1 MSLWSRLVNVIRGDR
16 LIAEIDEELES
27 HIAEAIA
34 HGRDAEE
41 ARRAFGG
48 SLRQREA
55 SRDIKHMAWLADFLM
70 DLRRAVR
77 AVWRHRALTSAVV
90 GSLALGMGVN
100 TAIFSLSNGLILKSL
115 PVRESDRL
123 IRVTPGGDFEAWTY
137 PLWEQLQAHQAVLE
151 GIFAWSS
158 LNASFDLSTGGE
170 ADLANG
176 LWVSASFFDVL
187 GVRPILGRTFVAADD
202 RRGGGPDGPVAV
214 VSHSFWQRHFHGAV
228 DVVGATLLIERV
240 PFTVVGVTPPDF
252 FGPQVGST
260 FDVAI
265 PIGTQPLVLRRDRLD
280 QRTWWWLQVMGRL
293 KSGQAVESAA
303 AGLAPLQP
311 ILRDLTRP
319 SGLSAADAA
328 NYLGSPMTVTPAPG
342 GVSELRRRYQRAL
355 TVLMAVAGLVLLIAC
370 VNVANLMLAH
380 GERRRPDVSLQVALG
395 ASRGRL
401 IRQLLAESLVL
412 SVLGAVAGLLMS
424 VWAGRW
430 LVAQLPAVNGA
441 PYVDLSIDWRVLGFT
456 GGVAIAVALLFGT
469 VPAFR
474 ATRVDPIQ
482 ALKHGRGSA
491 GHGPNALGNAL
502 VAFQLSLCLVLV
514 VAAGLFVRTFT
525 ALTGQDTGVDRE
537 RVIVVAVDARHSPNA
552 SAKRKA
558 LYDRILAAVRALPGV
573 ADAAYSSNAPMSNNA
588 WNTVLEPVGPA
599 ASPIQDRSV
608 LKNEVSPQWFS
619 TYGIPVIAGRD
630 FSVFDQRSP
639 QAVVIVNETLARR
652 YFDGDPI
659 GRSIREVG
667 DPADPQPDLTIVGVA
682 RDAVYTSLREGPPPT
697 MYLPSAHAFG
707 PISVRAE
714 SESPAYLIQAVIAAI
729 TDIDADLELRAHLLA
744 DDFSA
749 AVARERMLAVLAA
762 LFGGLALLLAGVGV
776 YGVVSYGVGARRTEI
791 GIRIS
796 LGASRAG
803 VVGLIVR
810 RVAALMCVGV
820 AVGVPI
826 SLLGAQNVSGLLFG
840 VSAHDP
846 ATLAVAMLALASVG
860 LAAAWIPA
868 QRAASINPTTALRAD

>member
-1 MSLWSRLVNVIRGDR
+1 MSRWSRLVNVIRGDR
-16 LIAEIDEELES
+16 LIDQIDEELES

-48 SLRQREA
+48 SLRQREG

-77 AVWRHRALTSAVV
+77 AVWRHRGLTSAVV

-100 TAIFSLSNGLILKSL
+100 TAIFSLSNSVLLKSL
-115 PVRESDRL
+115 PVEHSDRL
-123 IRVTPGGDFEAWTY
+123 VRVTPGGDFEAWTY

-151 GIFAWSS
+151 GVVAWSS
-158 LNASFDLSTGGE
+158 QHARFDLSTGGE
-170 ADLANG
+170 ADLATG

-187 GVRPILGRTFVAADD
+187 GVRPVLGRTFVAADD
-202 RRGGGPDGPVAV
+202 RRGGGPDGPVAI
-214 VSHSFWQRHFHGAV
+214 VSHRFWQRHFHGAA
-228 DVVGATLLIERV
+228 DVVGARLLIERV

-293 KSGQAVESAA
+293 KTGQTVESAA

-328 NYLGSPMTVTPAPG
+328 NYLGSPMTITPAPG
-342 GVSELRRRYQRAL
+342 GVSALRSRYQRAL

-370 VNVANLMLAH
+370 VNVANLMFAH
-380 GERRRPDVSLQVALG
+380 GERRRPDVTLQVALG

-412 SVLGAVAGLLMS
+412 SALGTVAGLLMS
-424 VWAGRW
+424 VWAGGW
-430 LVAQLPAVNGA
+430 LVAQLPAVNGT

-456 GGVAIAVALLFGT
+456 GCVAITVALLFGT

-474 ATRVDPIQ
+474 ATRVDPMQ
-482 ALKHGRGSA
+482 ALKQSRGST
-491 GHGPNALGNAL
+491 GHGPSALDNALL
-502 VAFQLSLCLVLV
+502 AFQVSLCLVLV

-537 RVIVVAVDARHSPNA
+537 RVIVVAVDARHSPHA
-552 SAKRKA
+552 SADRKA
-558 LYDRILAAVRALPGV
+558 LYDRILVAVRALPGV
-573 ADAAYSSNAPMSNNA
+573 AAAAYSSNAPMSNDA
-588 WNTVLEPVGPA
+588 WDTVLEPVGPA
-599 ASPIQDRSV
+599 ASPSQDRSV

-639 QAVVIVNETLARR
+639 QGVVIVNETLARR
-652 YFDGDPI
+652 FFEGDPV

-667 DPADPQPDLTIVGVA
+667 GPGDPQPDLTIVGVA
-682 RDAVYTSLREGPPPT
+682 RDAVYTSLREGPPAT

-707 PISVRAE
+707 PISVRAG
-714 SESPAYLIQAVIAAI
+714 SESPAHLIRAVIAAI
-729 TDIDADLELRAHLLA
+729 TDIDGDLELRAHLLA

-749 AVARERMLAVLAA
+749 AVARERLLAVLAA
-762 LFGGLALLLAGVGV
+762 LFGGLALLLAGVGL

-810 RVAALMCVGV
+810 RVAALICVGV

-826 SLLGAQNVSGLLFG
+826 SLWGAQYVSSLLFG

-846 ATLAVAMLALASVG
+846 ATHAVAILALASVG

>member
-55 SRDIKHMAWLADFLM
+55 SRDIKRMAWLADFLI

-100 TAIFSLSNGLILKSL
+100 TAIFSLGHSLILKSL
-115 PVRESDRL
+115 PVAHSDRL
-123 IRVTPGGDFEAWTY
+123 VRVTPGGDFEAWTY

-151 GIFAWSS
+151 GVFAWSS
-158 LNASFDLSTGGE
+158 RNASFDLSTGGE
-170 ADLANG
+170 ADFANG
-176 LWVSASFFDVL
+176 LWVSAGFFDVL

-202 RRGGGPDGPVAV
+202 RRGGGPNGPVAV
-214 VSHSFWQRHFHGAV
+214 VSHRFWQRRFHGAV

-240 PFTVVGVTPPDF
+240 PFTVVGVTPPEF

-293 KSGQAVESAA
+293 KSGQTVESAA

-328 NYLGSPMTVTPAPG
+328 NYLESPMTITPAPG
-342 GVSELRRRYQRAL
+342 GVSELRSRYQRAL

-370 VNVANLMLAH
+370 VNVANLMFAH

-424 VWAGRW
+424 VWAGGW

-474 ATRVDPIQ
+474 ATRVDPMQ
-482 ALKHGRGSA
+482 ALKQGRGSV
-491 GHGPNALGNAL
+491 GHGPSALDNALL
-502 VAFQLSLCLVLV
+502 AFQVSLCLVLV

-537 RVIVVAVDARHSPNA
+537 RVIVVAVDARHSPHALAN
-552 SAKRKA
+552 RKA
-558 LYDRILAAVRALPGV
+558 VYDRILVAVRALPGV
-573 ADAAYSSNAPMSNNA
+573 ADAAYSSNAPMSNDA
-588 WNTVLEPVGPA
+588 WNTVFEPVGPA
-599 ASPIQDRSV
+599 ASPLQDRSV

-639 QAVVIVNETLARR
+639 QAVVIVNETLAKR
-652 YFDGDPI
+652 YFDGDPV

-667 DPADPQPDLTIVGVA
+667 DPGDPQPDLTIVGVA
-682 RDAVYTSLREGPPPT
+682 RDAVYTSLREGPPAT

-729 TDIDADLELRAHLLA
+729 TDIDGDLKLRAHLLA

-762 LFGGLALLLAGVGV
+762 LFGGLALLLAGVGL
-776 YGVVSYGVGARRTEI
+776 YGVVSYSVGARRTEI

-796 LGASRAG
+796 LGASRTG

-820 AVGVPI
+820 AVGVLI
-826 SLLGAQNVSGLLFG
+826 SLLGAQYVSSLLFG

-846 ATLAVAMLALASVG
+846 ATLAGAILALGSVG
-860 LAAAWIPA
+860 LTAAWIPA
-868 QRAASINPTTALRAD
+868 QRAASIDPTRALRAD

>member
-16 LIAEIDEELES
+16 LLAEIDEELES

-34 HGRDAEE
+34 QGRDAEE

-55 SRDIKHMAWLADFLM
+55 SRDIKRMAWLADFLM

-100 TAIFSLSNGLILKSL
+100 TAIFSLSNSLILKSL
-115 PVRESDRL
+115 PVKHSDRL
-123 IRVTPGGDFEAWTY
+123 VRVTPGGDFEAWTY

-151 GIFAWSS
+151 GVFAWSS
-158 LNASFDLSTGGE
+158 QNASVDLSTGGE

-187 GVRPILGRTFVAADD
+187 GVRPILGRTFGAADD

-214 VSHSFWQRHFHGAV
+214 VSHRFWQRHFHGTV
-228 DVVGATLLIERV
+228 DVVGTTLLIERV

-280 QRTWWWLQVMGRL
+280 QRSWWWLQVMGRL

-328 NYLGSPMTVTPAPG
+328 KYLGSPMTVTPAPG

-395 ASRGRL
+395 ASGGRL

-424 VWAGRW
+424 VWAGGW
-430 LVAQLPAVNGA
+430 LVAQLPAVNGG

-482 ALKHGRGSA
+482 ALKHGRGSV
-491 GHGPNALGNAL
+491 GHGPSALGNAL

-552 SAKRKA
+552 SANRKA
-558 LYDRILAAVRALPGV
+558 LYDRILVAVRALPGV
-573 ADAAYSSNAPMSNNA
+573 ADAAYASNAPMSNNA
-588 WNTVLEPVGPA
+588 WDTVLEPVGPA
-599 ASPIQDRSV
+599 ASPIQD
-608 LKNEVSPQWFS
+608 
-619 TYGIPVIAGRD
+619 
-630 FSVFDQRSP
+630 
-639 QAVVIVNETLARR
+639 
-652 YFDGDPI
+652 
-659 GRSIREVG
+659 
-667 DPADPQPDLTIVGVA
+667 
-682 RDAVYTSLREGPPPT
+682 
-697 MYLPSAHAFG
+697 
-707 PISVRAE
+707 
-714 SESPAYLIQAVIAAI
+714 
-729 TDIDADLELRAHLLA
+729 
-744 DDFSA
+744 
-749 AVARERMLAVLAA
+749 
-762 LFGGLALLLAGVGV
+762 
-776 YGVVSYGVGARRTEI
+776 
-791 GIRIS
+791 
-796 LGASRAG
+796 
-803 VVGLIVR
+803 
-810 RVAALMCVGV
+810 
-820 AVGVPI
+820 
-826 SLLGAQNVSGLLFG
+826 
-840 VSAHDP
+840 
-846 ATLAVAMLALASVG
+846 
-860 LAAAWIPA
+860 
-868 QRAASINPTTALRAD
+868 

>member
-1 MSLWSRLVNVIRGDR
+1 
-16 LIAEIDEELES
+16 
-27 HIAEAIA
+27 
-34 HGRDAEE
+34 
-41 ARRAFGG
+41 
-48 SLRQREA
+48 
-55 SRDIKHMAWLADFLM
+55 
-70 DLRRAVR
+70 
-77 AVWRHRALTSAVV
+77 
-90 GSLALGMGVN
+90 
-100 TAIFSLSNGLILKSL
+100 
-115 PVRESDRL
+115 
-123 IRVTPGGDFEAWTY
+123 
-137 PLWEQLQAHQAVLE
+137 
-151 GIFAWSS
+151 
-158 LNASFDLSTGGE
+158 
-170 ADLANG
+170 
-176 LWVSASFFDVL
+176 
-187 GVRPILGRTFVAADD
+187 
-202 RRGGGPDGPVAV
+202 
-214 VSHSFWQRHFHGAV
+214 
-228 DVVGATLLIERV
+228 
-240 PFTVVGVTPPDF
+240 
-252 FGPQVGST
+252 
-260 FDVAI
+260 
-265 PIGTQPLVLRRDRLD
+265 
-280 QRTWWWLQVMGRL
+280 
-293 KSGQAVESAA
+293 
-303 AGLAPLQP
+303 
-311 ILRDLTRP
+311 
-319 SGLSAADAA
+319 
-328 NYLGSPMTVTPAPG
+328 MTVTPAPG
-342 GVSELRRRYQRAL
+342 GVSELRNRYQRAL

-370 VNVANLMLAH
+370 VNVANLMFAH
-380 GERRRPDVSLQVALG
+380 GERRRPDVGLQVALG

-424 VWAGRW
+424 VWAGGW

-441 PYVDLSIDWRVLGFT
+441 PYVDLSIDRRVLGFT

-474 ATRVDPIQ
+474 ATRVDPLQ

-491 GHGPNALGNAL
+491 GHGPSALGNAL

-552 SAKRKA
+552 SANRKA
-558 LYDRILAAVRALPGV
+558 LYDRDRILVAIRALPGV

-619 TYGIPVIAGRD
+619 TYGIPIIAGRD
-630 FSVFDQRSP
+630 FSVVDQRSP
-639 QAVVIVNETLARR
+639 QAVAIVNETLARR

-667 DPADPQPDLTIVGVA
+667 APNDPQPDLTIVGVA
-682 RDAVYTSLREGPPPT
+682 RDAVYTSLREGPPAT

-714 SESPAYLIQAVIAAI
+714 SQSPAYLIQAVIAAI
-729 TDIDADLELRAHLLA
+729 TDIDGDLKLSAHLLA

-762 LFGGLALLLAGVGV
+762 LFGGLALLLAGVGL

-810 RVAALMCVGV
+810 RVAVLMCVGV

-826 SLLGAQNVSGLLFG
+826 SLLGAQYVSGLLFG

-846 ATLAVAMLALASVG
+846 ATLAVATLALASVG

-868 QRAASINPTTALRAD
+868 QRAASISPTRALRAD

>member
-16 LIAEIDEELES
+16 LIADIDEELES

-55 SRDIKHMAWLADFLM
+55 SRDIRHLTWLADFLI
-70 DLRRAVR
+70 DLRRAVN
-77 AVWRHRALTSAVV
+77 AAWRHRALTSAVV

-100 TAIFSLSNGLILKSL
+100 TAIFSLGNSLILKSL
-115 PVRESDRL
+115 PVEHSDRL
-123 IRVTPGGDFEAWTY
+123 VRVTPGGEFEAWTY
-137 PLWEQLQAHQAVLE
+137 PLWEQLQAHQAVLD
-151 GIFAWSS
+151 GVFAWSS
-158 LNASFDLSTGGE
+158 QQASFDLSTGGA

-187 GVRPILGRTFVAADD
+187 GVRPILGRAFVAADD
-202 RRGGGPDGPVAV
+202 RRGGGADGPVAV

-228 DVVGATLLIERV
+228 DAVGATLLIERV

-293 KSGQAVESAA
+293 KPGQAVENAT

-319 SGLSAADAA
+319 SGLTAADAA

-342 GVSELRRRYQRAL
+342 GVSELRSRYQRAL

-370 VNVANLMLAH
+370 VNVANLMFAH

-395 ASRGRL
+395 ASRSRL

-424 VWAGRW
+424 IWAGGW

-469 VPAFR
+469 APAFR
-474 ATRVDPIQ
+474 ATRVDPMQ
-482 ALKHGRGSA
+482 ALKQGRGSA
-491 GHGPNALGNAL
+491 GHRPSTLDNAL
-502 VAFQLSLCLVLV
+502 VAFQVSLCLVLV

-525 ALTGQDTGVDRE
+525 ALTGQDAGVDRE

-558 LYDRILAAVRALPGV
+558 LYDRILVAVRALPGV
-573 ADAAYSSNAPMSNNA
+573 ADAAYSSNAPMSNNS
-588 WNTVLEPVGPA
+588 WNTVFEHVGPGS
-599 ASPIQDRSV
+599 SPIQDRSV

-619 TYGIPVIAGRD
+619 TYGISVIAGRD

-639 QAVVIVNETLARR
+639 QAVVIVNETFARR

-659 GRSIREVG
+659 GRSIREVAG
-667 DPADPQPDLTIVGVA
+667 PDDPQPDLTIVGVA
-682 RDAVYTSLREGPPPT
+682 RDAVYTSLREGPPAT

-714 SESPAYLIQAVIAAI
+714 SESPAHLMHAVIAAI
-729 TDIDADLELRAHLLA
+729 TDIDGDLKLSAHLLA

-749 AVARERMLAVLAA
+749 AVARERLLAVLAA
-762 LFGGLALLLAGVGV
+762 LFGGLALLLAGVGL

-791 GIRIS
+791 GIRMS
-796 LGASRAG
+796 LGASRIG

-820 AVGVPI
+820 AAGVAI
-826 SLLGAQNVSGLLFG
+826 SLLGAQYVSSLLFG

-846 ATLAVAMLALASVG
+846 ATLVVAMLALASVG

-868 QRAASINPTTALRAD
+868 QRAASINPTRALRAD

>member
-55 SRDIKHMAWLADFLM
+55 SRDIKRMAWLADFLM

-100 TAIFSLSNGLILKSL
+100 TAIFSLSNSLILKSL
-115 PVRESDRL
+115 PVKHSDRL
-123 IRVTPGGDFEAWTY
+123 VRVTPGGDFEAWTY

-151 GIFAWSS
+151 GVFAWSS
-158 LNASFDLSTGGE
+158 QHASFDLSTGGE

-176 LWVSASFFDVL
+176 LWVSASFFDVI

-214 VSHSFWQRHFHGAV
+214 VSHRFWQRHFHGAV
-228 DVVGATLLIERV
+228 DVVGAPLLIERV
-240 PFTVVGVTPPDF
+240 PFTVVGVTPLDF

-424 VWAGRW
+424 VWAGGW

-474 ATRVDPIQ
+474 ATRVDPMQ
-482 ALKHGRGSA
+482 ALKQGRGSA
-491 GHGPNALGNAL
+491 GHGPSALGNAL
-502 VAFQLSLCLVLV
+502 VAFQVSLCLVLV

-558 LYDRILAAVRALPGV
+558 LYDRILVAVRALPGV
-573 ADAAYSSNAPMSNNA
+573 ADAAY
-588 WNTVLEPVGPA
+588 
-599 ASPIQDRSV
+599 R
-608 LKNEVSPQWFS
+608 
-619 TYGIPVIAGRD
+619 
-630 FSVFDQRSP
+630 
-639 QAVVIVNETLARR
+639 
-652 YFDGDPI
+652 
-659 GRSIREVG
+659 
-667 DPADPQPDLTIVGVA
+667 
-682 RDAVYTSLREGPPPT
+682 PT
-697 MYLPSAHAFG
+697 H
-707 PISVRAE
+707 R
-714 SESPAYLIQAVIAAI
+714 
-729 TDIDADLELRAHLLA
+729 
-744 DDFSA
+744 
-749 AVARERMLAVLAA
+749 
-762 LFGGLALLLAGVGV
+762 
-776 YGVVSYGVGARRTEI
+776 
-791 GIRIS
+791 
-796 LGASRAG
+796 
-803 VVGLIVR
+803 
-810 RVAALMCVGV
+810 
-820 AVGVPI
+820 
-826 SLLGAQNVSGLLFG
+826 
-840 VSAHDP
+840 
-846 ATLAVAMLALASVG
+846 
-860 LAAAWIPA
+860 
-868 QRAASINPTTALRAD
+868 

>member
-1 MSLWSRLVNVIRGDR
+1 
-16 LIAEIDEELES
+16 
-27 HIAEAIA
+27 
-34 HGRDAEE
+34 
-41 ARRAFGG
+41 
-48 SLRQREA
+48 
-55 SRDIKHMAWLADFLM
+55 
-70 DLRRAVR
+70 
-77 AVWRHRALTSAVV
+77 
-90 GSLALGMGVN
+90 
-100 TAIFSLSNGLILKSL
+100 
-115 PVRESDRL
+115 
-123 IRVTPGGDFEAWTY
+123 
-137 PLWEQLQAHQAVLE
+137 
-151 GIFAWSS
+151 
-158 LNASFDLSTGGE
+158 
-170 ADLANG
+170 
-176 LWVSASFFDVL
+176 
-187 GVRPILGRTFVAADD
+187 
-202 RRGGGPDGPVAV
+202 
-214 VSHSFWQRHFHGAV
+214 
-228 DVVGATLLIERV
+228 
-240 PFTVVGVTPPDF
+240 
-252 FGPQVGST
+252 
-260 FDVAI
+260 
-265 PIGTQPLVLRRDRLD
+265 
-280 QRTWWWLQVMGRL
+280 
-293 KSGQAVESAA
+293 
-303 AGLAPLQP
+303 
-311 ILRDLTRP
+311 
-319 SGLSAADAA
+319 
-328 NYLGSPMTVTPAPG
+328 
-342 GVSELRRRYQRAL
+342 
-355 TVLMAVAGLVLLIAC
+355 MAVAGLVLLIAC

-424 VWAGRW
+424 VWAGGW

-474 ATRVDPIQ
+474 ATRVDPLQ

-491 GHGPNALGNAL
+491 GHGPSALGNAL
-502 VAFQLSLCLVLV
+502 VAFQLSLCLVLM

-525 ALTGQDTGVDRE
+525 ALNGQDTGVDRE
-537 RVIVVAVDARHSPNA
+537 RVIVVAVDARHSPHA
-552 SAKRKA
+552 SDNRKA
-558 LYDRILAAVRALPGV
+558 LHDRDRILVAIRALPGV

-588 WNTVLEPVGPA
+588 WDTVLEPVGLA
-599 ASPIQDRSV
+599 ASPSQNRTV

-667 DPADPQPDLTIVGVA
+667 GPGDPQPDLTIVGVA
-682 RDAVYTSLREGPPPT
+682 RDAVYTSLREGPPAT

-714 SESPAYLIQAVIAAI
+714 SKSPAYLVQAIIAAI
-729 TDIDADLELRAHLLA
+729 TDIDGDLKLSAHLLA

-749 AVARERMLAVLAA
+749 AVARERMLAMLAA
-762 LFGGLALLLAGVGV
+762 LFGGLALLLAGVGL

-796 LGASRAG
+796 LGASRIG

-820 AVGVPI
+820 AVGGPI
-826 SLLGAQNVSGLLFG
+826 SLLGAQYVSGLLFG
-840 VSAHDP
+840 VSTHDP
-846 ATLAVAMLALASVG
+846 ATLAVATLALASVG